1 MQPAGANRTAEVSP
15 KPLEAFIPLRRSELI
30 ELCLATRQL
39 DKSATVQFREFCEI
53 LAAFYHFRAHA
64 QLERLKEQY
73 APFDPDAEP
82 RPLQSP
88 PAEQLPGMATSVASE
103 FTRLLAMA
111 NYRPLSQQEL
121 EEAFEVASLIP
132 LHTRVDFD
140 DFDQVLFFYRGEGEE
155 TVPFRRF
162 MKNRTMQIVTLQR
175 VAVLLK
181 FRDQEYFA
189 ARARR
194 LENMGFVP
202 GKIYLYLYKNIPR
215 NDLELLFPNV
225 EVSMNWKDRLMLLV
239 PALGAAIPLI
249 LKVLPSMGLLVA
261 AILLVTMGPEIT
273 ARFGYQTAG
282 SSGLY
287 PLLVALLSIGA
298 ALGGFA
304 AHQYTKYKSKR
315 VMFLKKVTDTLFFKN
330 LVSNEGVL
338 YSLTD
343 AAEEELCKEAI
354 LVYYH
359 LLTADAPL
367 DQDRLDQQIES
378 WMHDSLGARIDFDIY
393 KTLRNLNELQAEL
406 PVGGG
411 RQSRSLLY
419 RLPDGTL
426 QVLPLAEAKQLVDH
440 IWDHAFVYANPT
452 A

>member
-1 MQPAGANRTAEVSP
+1 
-15 KPLEAFIPLRRSELI
+15 
-30 ELCLATRQL
+30 
-39 DKSATVQFREFCEI
+39 
-53 LAAFYHFRAHA
+53 
-64 QLERLKEQY
+64 
-73 APFDPDAEP
+73 
-82 RPLQSP
+82 
-88 PAEQLPGMATSVASE
+88 
-103 FTRLLAMA
+103 MA

-162 MKNRTMQIVTLQR
+162 MKNRTMQIDTLQR
-175 VAVLLK
+175 VVVLLK

-189 ARARR
+189 ARARHS
-194 LENMGFVP
+194 ENMGFVP

-225 EVSMNWKDRLMLLV
+225 DVSMNWKDRLMLLV
-239 PALGAAIPLI
+239 PVLGAAIPLI

-304 AHQYTKYKSKR
+304 AHQYTR
-315 VMFLKKVTDTLFFKN
+315 
-330 LVSNEGVL
+330 
-338 YSLTD
+338 
-343 AAEEELCKEAI
+343 
-354 LVYYH
+354 
-359 LLTADAPL
+359 
-367 DQDRLDQQIES
+367 
-378 WMHDSLGARIDFDIY
+378 
-393 KTLRNLNELQAEL
+393 
-406 PVGGG
+406 
-411 RQSRSLLY
+411 
-419 RLPDGTL
+419 
-426 QVLPLAEAKQLVDH
+426 
-440 IWDHAFVYANPT
+440 
-452 A
+452 

>member
-1 MQPAGANRTAEVSP
+1 MTAAASS
-15 KPLEAFIPLRRSELI
+15 KSLEAFIPFRRSELI
-30 ELCLATRQL
+30 ELCLADRQL
-39 DKSATVQFREFCEI
+39 DERAGLQFREFCEI

-64 QLERLKEQY
+64 QLERLKEHY
-73 APFDPDAEP
+73 APFDPDAET
-82 RPLQSP
+82 RPLQCPS
-88 PAEQLPGMATSVASE
+88 AEELPLLAASVASD
-103 FTRLLAMA
+103 FSRLLAMA

-121 EEAFEVASLIP
+121 EQAFEVVSLIP

-155 TVPFRRF
+155 TVSFRRF
-162 MKNRTMQIVTLQR
+162 MKHKTMRVDNLQR

-181 FRDQEYFA
+181 FRDQAHFTAKE
-189 ARARR
+189 RR
-194 LENMGFVP
+194 LEGLGFVP
-202 GKIYLYLYKNIPR
+202 GRIYLYLYKNIPR

-273 ARFGYQTAG
+273 TRFGYQSAG
-282 SSGLY
+282 TSSLY

-315 VMFLKKVTDTLFFKN
+315 LMFLKKVTDTLFFKN

-359 LLTADAPL
+359 LLTSTDPL
-367 DQDRLDQQIES
+367 DQGRLDQRIES
-378 WMHDSLGARIDFDIY
+378 WMQDSFGARIDFDID
-393 KTLRNLNELQAEL
+393 KTVQNLMDLQADL
-406 PVGGG
+406 PSERGP
-411 RQSRSLLY
+411 QPRSLLT
-419 RLPDGTL
+419 RRPDDTL
-426 QVLPLAEAKQLVDH
+426 QVLPLDAAKQLIDH
-440 IWDHAFVYANPT
+440 IWDHAFEYANP
-452 A
+452 AAAD